1 MIMKKERNRSI
12 LLQLIYFGFYPASVY
27 LFYIIEQNGYIKFEI
42 QQMFTCKNVRIMNVL

>member
-27 LFYIIEQNGYIKFEI
+27 LFYIIEQNGYIKIKF
-42 QQMFTCKNVRIMNVL
+42 QQTVSTKEY